1 MTEIKAKEITA
12 LVNDS
17 LDEAEGV
24 WGKVGSKLMNRAMA
38 KSAQFS
44 GAIVEASTPTTFPGY
59 EVLEEG
65 KPLVDEFIALVL
77 DMRDSSNHL
86 NCAITGTKAQMLERV
101 FYETAALLPACSKLI
116 SDEKG
121 GVTEYLGDGL
131 LAFFRV
137 DESEKAEACYAA
149 HRAASGC
156 MKTVSEIINPILDGR
171 YDLPKIEIGIGMSV
185 SKAVLTVTGQANF
198 VKPVAFGQCLYHA
211 TKLSKGRGEI
221 IVDEALHLMWPKSD
235 DGPLRFSFRM
245 MRDNIKGYVIQ
256 NTK

>member
-1 MTEIKAKEITA
+1 MTEVKAKEITT

-24 WGKVGSKLMNRAMA
+24 WGKVGTKLLNRALA
-38 KSAQFS
+38 KSAQF
-44 GAIVEASTPTTFPGY
+44 ANEAVQASTPTTFPGY
-59 EVLEEG
+59 EFIEEG

-77 DMRDSSNHL
+77 DMRDSSKHL
-86 NCAITGTKAQMLERV
+86 NCACAQAKVEMLQRV
-101 FYETAALLPACSKLI
+101 FYETAAILPACSKVI

-137 DESEKAEACYAA
+137 NESDKAEACYTA

-156 MKTVSEIINPILDGR
+156 MKAISEIINPILDVR

-221 IVDEALHLMWPKSD
+221 IVDEALNLIWPKSD
-235 DGPLRFSFRM
+235 DGTLLFSFRM
-245 MRDNIKGYVIQ
+245 MKDNIKGYVIQ
-256 NTK
+256 KTK